1 MKEKMKMIKIYYI
14 LKDILFKN
22 YQILIS
28 NYIFFLH
35 LKYFVFNLY
44 KTK

>member
-1 MKEKMKMIKIYYI
+1 MKMIKIYYI

-28 NYIFFLH
+28 NYIFFTS
-35 LKYFVFNLY
+35 KIFCF
-44 KTK
+44 

>member
-1 MKEKMKMIKIYYI
+1 MKEKKKMIKIYYI

-28 NYIFFLH
+28 NYIFFFTS
-35 LKYFVFNLY
+35 KIFCF
-44 KTK
+44 

>member
-1 MKEKMKMIKIYYI
+1 MKTIKIYYI

-22 YQILIS
+22 YQINNFKL
-28 NYIFFLH
+28 YFFLH

-44 KTK
+44 KIK